1 MDLQQ
6 DFDPIQWGYSGF
18 RCHTSNTASKKGF
31 GEEVPV
37 FRIYSRHNTIKSG
50 VIFNFKIKSKWTKN
64 LVTAWTFNQTT
75 KWNSTF
81 ETNQIK
87 VMNVDD
93 QIGTNTKM
101 EKKSETDKVDQMSV
115 INSNSTWHL
124 MYTPS
129 SQ

>member
-1 MDLQQ
+1 MTVMDLQQ

-101 EKKSETDKVDQMSV
+101 EKKV
-115 INSNSTWHL
+115 
-124 MYTPS
+124 
-129 SQ
+129 